1 VTGHLCLQEVPRPHL
16 KYQEII
22 NLIQMAEI
30 INLSGDSSPHP
41 TPPIISQTGQGGE
54 LRKISCLDTQV
65 LVHIAITTC
74 CVWIVDLSLS
84 LLWNR
89 AIFGW
94 YLIPT
99 ILFFTSLLNF

>member
-1 VTGHLCLQEVPRPHL
+1 MLFQIALVFTYIFSLQETAVPIPL
-16 KYQEII
+16 P
-22 NLIQMAEI
+22 
-30 INLSGDSSPHP
+30 S
-41 TPPIISQTGQGGE
+41 IISQTRQGGE
-54 LRKISCLDTQV
+54 LRKISCLGTQV

-99 ILFFTSLLNF
+99 ILFFASLLNF